1 MREESGKGVTS
12 HKSGG
17 AWTEFCDTLQMRCE
31 RLCFENCAQNCAKE
45 APADVTGLPSFPLFT

>member
-17 AWTEFCDTLQMRCE
+17 AWTEFCDTLQMRCGYM
-31 RLCFENCAQNCAKE
+31 RHIVWRKIVPRIVRRKYLLA
-45 APADVTGLPSFPLFT
+45 